1 MSDKRHSIIDAM
13 CHYAARKPIRMHM
26 PGHKGKKAFS
36 SSSGAEP
43 TPQWANALLDELRA
57 IDMTESPGLDNLHYP
72 TGCIREVER
81 RAERLYGSARTYMLV
96 NGATS
101 GIQASLLATRMTLG
115 AGNIILPRN
124 VHKSMVTAM
133 AMSGLEPVYV
143 WPEYDRRLGG
153 HLPLDAHGVR
163 KALESQMSGQIEVS
177 PRAVLVLNPTYSGF
191 ARNLTEIADL
201 VHSCGALLIVDEAH
215 GSHFGLG
222 SGLPPSALECGADL
236 VVHGA
241 HKTTVAFTQTAFLHV
256 GPQTPERFPAL
267 LPAVEEAL
275 RAVQTTSP
283 SYILLASLEQAIAN
297 LEKDG
302 GAWVSRGVSSALEVS
317 RRLAK
322 IPGLSVAGY
331 DPSAPIPQGLSHDP
345 GRVLIDVSGLGIS
358 GPEAAH
364 YLITEKKIDP
374 EMTGPQFLLLIWTGA
389 DGLESVEAVEAAF
402 KDLAARFF
410 GSDTERQAAEARD
423 EAATAEAVSDE
434 DCTHSLLL
442 QEAPRPKRVMS
453 LREAFLS
460 VSEPVPIRESVG
472 RISSDTVVIYPPG
485 SPLITPGEVID
496 GDTVEYILQAKEA
509 GLNVLGRGVDNG
521 QSQVNVYC
529 VSHAYEK
536 ASDCVASS

>member
-1 MSDKRHSIIDAM
+1 MSEKKHSIIDAM
-13 CHYAARKPIRMHM
+13 CRYAARKPVRMHM

-36 SSSGAEP
+36 SKPDVEP

-72 TGCIREVER
+72 TGCIRETER
-81 RAERLYGSARTYMLV
+81 RAENLYGSARTYMLV

-101 GIQASLLATRMTLG
+101 GVQASLLATRMTLG
-115 AGNIILPRN
+115 GGTVVLPRN

-143 WPEYDRRLGG
+143 WPEYNPRLGG
-153 HLPLDAHGVR
+153 HLPLDADRVR
-163 KALESQMSGQIEVS
+163 KALESGLSGGDQGS
-177 PRAVLVLNPTYSGF
+177 PKAVLVLNPTYSGF

-201 VHSCGALLIVDEAH
+201 VHAYGALLIVDEAH
-215 GSHFGLG
+215 GAHFGVG
-222 SGLPPSALECGADL
+222 RGIQPSALECGADL

-256 GPQTPERFPAL
+256 GPETPERFPAL

-283 SYILLASLEQAIAN
+283 SYILMASLEQAIAS
-297 LEKDG
+297 LEKGG
-302 GAWVSRGVSSALEVS
+302 GAWVDNGVASALEMS
-317 RRLAK
+317 RRLSK

-331 DPSAPIPQGLSHDP
+331 DPSVPIPEGLSHDP
-345 GRVLIDVSGLGIS
+345 GRVLVDLSGLGIT

-364 YLITEKKIDP
+364 YLVTEKNVDP

-389 DGLESVEAVEAAF
+389 DGQESLERVEAAF
-402 KDLAARFF
+402 RDLSARFPKCDI
-410 GSDTERQAAEARD
+410 GGERAA
-423 EAATAEAVSDE
+423 AASSEGADS
-434 DCTHSLLL
+434 SFLLK
-442 QEAPRPKRVMS
+442 EAPRPAKVMS

-460 VSEPVPIRESVG
+460 VSKPVPIKEAVG
-472 RISSDTVVIYPPG
+472 RVSADTVVIYPPG

-496 GDTVEYILQAKEA
+496 EHIVEYIVRAKEA
-509 GLNVLGRGVDNG
+509 GLNVLGRGVHGGNDP
-521 QSQVNVYC
+521 VNVYC
-529 VSHAYEK
+529 VSSAYSEI
-536 ASDCVASS
+536 SYCVASS